1 MRLYSVLECL
11 RGAATH
17 DHPWIVPPAEAG
29 VLVAEMERLREEVER
44 LQQDAVIARSVETSL
59 TVEVEQQARE
69 VAYLRA
75 CVPPT
80 HPSHYG
86 YEAWE
91 ERLRAEVAAERAA
104 VVTYLLLP
112 GTSCDNYALAE
123 AIERGDHITGGT
135 S

>member
-1 MRLYSVLECL
+1 L
-11 RGAATH
+11 RRAATH

-69 VAYLRA
+69 VVYLRA

-91 ERLRAEVAAERAA
+91 ERLRAEVERERAA
-104 VVTYLLLP
+104 VVVFLHGQAEMAY
-112 GTSCDNYALAE
+112 DNSDAHHALCLAAE
-123 AIERGDHITGGT
+123 SIERGEHRREKKP
-135 S
+135 